1 MEVKVIDASLLE
13 KMFIHGTSL
22 LEANKATVD
31 ALNVFPVPDGDTGTN
46 MSLTMKNAVAEL
58 SGKQHQTVGEV
69 SKAISKGSLMGAR
82 GNSGVILSQIF
93 RGFAQSA
100 ENLESMTVEQLAA
113 ALEASAQTAYKAV
126 LKPVEGTILTVIRT
140 IGARAIELSEERLS
154 FNTFFE
160 EVLSSGEKAL
170 ANTPNQLPQL
180 KQAGVVDAGG
190 KGLLYIL
197 YGFYEVL
204 CGRPVSELSI
214 ADQHAYKP
222 LPAQAHVAT
231 EDIKFTYCTEFIVR
245 GQNLA
250 DAPLKTDII
259 DMGDSMV
266 YVPDDD
272 LIKVHIHTND
282 PGVVMQ
288 KALQYGE
295 LIKIKIENMKEQHG
309 TILGD
314 HYHDQAQVA
323 EPTPSEERAKVAVV
337 AVALGAGMADIL
349 KDLGVEYII
358 RGGQTMNPSTA
369 DIQSAIESV
378 NAEEVIVMPN
388 NSNIIMA
395 ANQSAELSDLKVH
408 VLPTKS
414 VLQCISAMIDYDPEQ
429 SAADNFAAMEEAMR
443 DVKTIDITYAVRDT
457 EIGDVDIKEG
467 DYLAILNGQ
476 IVSSEHDIESV
487 VMYAVDKAV
496 DSTSEFISLY
506 YGEDIDEAA
515 AAAMASKIVAAYPE
529 LEVEVFSGQQPVYR
543 YLISVE

>member
-46 MSLTMKNAVAEL
+46 MSLTMKNAVSEM
-58 SGKQHQTVGEV
+58 SGKGYQTVAEV

-93 RGFAQSA
+93 RGFAQSV
-100 ENLESMTVEQLAA
+100 EDLESMTVDQLAE

-126 LKPVEGTILTVIRT
+126 LKPVEGTILTVIRI
-140 IGARAIELSEERLS
+140 IGERAVELSGERLS

-204 CGRPVSELSI
+204 CGRPVSDLSI
-214 ADQHAYKP
+214 AEQHEYKP

-231 EDIKFTYCTEFIVR
+231 EDINFTYCTEFIVR
-245 GQNLA
+245 GENLA
-250 DAPLKTDII
+250 NAPLKEDII
-259 DMGDSMV
+259 EMGDSMV

-282 PGVVMQ
+282 PGIVMQ
-288 KALQYGE
+288 KALKYGE

-314 HYHDQAQVA
+314 HYHDQMQGEMPAKSA
-323 EPTPSEERAKVAVV
+323 EKAKVAVV
-337 AVALGAGMADIL
+337 AVAMGAGMADIL

-369 DIQSAIESV
+369 DIQAAIESV

-395 ANQSAELSDLKVH
+395 ANQSAELSDIKVY

-429 SAADNFAAMEEAMR
+429 SAEENFAMMEESMGN
-443 DVKTIDITYAVRDT
+443 VKSIDITYAVRDT
-457 EIGDVDIKEG
+457 EIGDVEIKEG
-467 DYLAILNGQ
+467 DYLAILNGE
-476 IVSSEHDIESV
+476 IVSSESDIESV
-487 VMYAVDKAV
+487 VMHAIAKAV
-496 DSTSEFISLY
+496 DPMSEFISLY
-506 YGEDIDEAA
+506 YGEDISEIEAA
-515 AAAMASKIVAAYPE
+515 AMTRKIAEAYPE
-529 LEVEVFSGQQPVYR
+529 VEVEVFSGQQPVYR

>member
-13 KMFIHGTSL
+13 KMFIHGTAL
-22 LEANKATVD
+22 LEENKATVD

-58 SGKQHQTVGEV
+58 SGKQHKTVGDV

-93 RGFAQSA
+93 RGFAQSC
-100 ENLESMTVEQLAA
+100 EELETLTVKQLAEA
-113 ALEASAQTAYKAV
+113 FEASAKTAYKAV

-140 IGARAIELSEERLS
+140 IGERAIELSEERLS

-160 EVLSSGEKAL
+160 EILSSGERAL

-231 EDIKFTYCTEFIVR
+231 EDINFTYCTEFIVR
-245 GQNLA
+245 GENLA
-250 DAPLKTDII
+250 DAPLKEDII

-282 PGVVMQ
+282 PGDVMQ
-288 KALQYGE
+288 KALKYGE

-314 HYHDQAQVA
+314 HYYNQVQGEVSVKA
-323 EPTPSEERAKVAVV
+323 EKRVKVAVV
-337 AVALGAGMADIL
+337 AVAMGDGMADIL

-369 DIQSAIESV
+369 DIQAAIESV
-378 NAEEVIVMPN
+378 NAEQVIVMPN

-395 ANQSAELSDLKVH
+395 ANQSAELTDLDVH

-414 VLQCISAMIDYDPEQ
+414 VLQCISAMIDYDPEE
-429 SAADNFAAMEEAMR
+429 SAEDNISAMEASMEA
-443 DVKTIDITYAVRDT
+443 VKSIDITYAVRDT
-457 EIGDVDIKEG
+457 EIGDVKIKQG
-467 DYLAILNGQ
+467 DYLAILNGE
-476 IVSSEHDIESV
+476 IVSSEGDIDAV
-487 VMYAVDKAV
+487 VMQAVAKAIEPI
-496 DSTSEFISLY
+496 SEFVSIY
-506 YGEDIDEAA
+506 YGEDITEAEA
-515 AAAMASKIVAAYPE
+515 NAMAAKIERDYPDV
-529 LEVEVFSGQQPVYR
+529 EVEVFSGQQPVYR